1 MPNEKVRYFKPYDEI
16 KEKIVYVKDKDLLGY
31 DSANIYAFTFN
42 LFKMEKFGLSEN
54 FIYFDDDFF
63 VGKHLNKSHFF
74 YYDENEKR
82 VVPSL
87 LNSEFYELNK
97 ELTNAK
103 YNMVVKKKD
112 NIVHPLHLGNVFVLR
127 IFQDSYLLHP

>member
-31 DSANIYAFTFN
+31 ESANISAFLLN

-54 FIYFDDDFF
+54 FIYFDDDYF
-63 VGKHLNKSHFF
+63 VGKQLNKSHFF
-74 YYDENEKR
+74 YYDENEER

-87 LNSEFYELNK
+87 LNSRFYELNK
-97 ELTNAK
+97 DSINEK
-103 YNMVVKKKD
+103 YNMIVKKKKYYFPRLYD
-112 NIVHPLHLGNVFVLR
+112 MGT
-127 IFQDSYLLHP
+127 